1 MTAILYTDLNCPF
14 CYATE
19 ERIAALGLEH
29 AVEWRGVEHEPDLPV
44 PMDTRDEE
52 IAAELAD
59 EVTSVSGRAPEVPI
73 ALPPG
78 KPNTAR
84 ALLAAASSTR
94 AATDGGRGFRLD
106 VYRAYWRDG
115 ADISDPAVLGE
126 IARRHD
132 GASADVDPADRRRVA
147 EWQLGWERAPL
158 RGVPL
163 LVRADGQTL
172 YGLKDSAEIADF
184 LAPAP

>member
-1 MTAILYTDLNCPF
+1 MTAVLYTDLNCPF

-19 ERIAALGLEH
+19 ERIAALGLED

-44 PMDTRDEE
+44 PMDTDDEE
-52 IAAELAD
+52 IAGELAG
-59 EVTSVSGRAPEVPI
+59 EVESVSGRAPEVPI

-94 AATDGGRGFRLD
+94 TAPDGGRAFRLD

-115 ADISDPAVLGE
+115 ADISDAAVLGA

-132 GASADVDPADRRRVA
+132 GAGGDVESADRRRVA
-147 EWQLGWERAPL
+147 EWQIGWERAPL

-163 LVRADGQTL
+163 LVRPDGQTL
-172 YGLKDSAEIADF
+172 YGLKDSAEIAAF
-184 LAPAP
+184 LADA